1 MNDNLSD
8 IELIRQVLRENNPRA
23 FEILMQRYSLQ
34 VYSAAMRLMH
44 NDLSLAIPIVA
55 IIMVFVTAMHK
66 KKQDKEVRQL
76 IIENHTDPETARLL
90 IDEPKKQP
98 RKMGPVNLD
107 TLRAACVLLGIGL
120 GACIDLLAGV
130 ETKSIYFWLIIACG
144 IGIGLLCSFLV
155 EMHLYKKYGRKEE
168 SDKTKE

>member
-1 MNDNLSD
+1 M
-8 IELIRQVLRENNPRA
+8 EG
-23 FEILMQRYSLQ
+23 SLA
-34 VYSAAMRLMH
+34 VMIPLVGVI
-44 NDLSLAIPIVA
+44 LSLAIPIVA

-155 EMHLYKKYGRKEE
+155 EMHLYKKYSRKEE